1 MKFSNFELKFYAVL
15 FFIFLFINLVISK
28 NFFITS
34 ILRSIISIA
43 VIIILNTTIK
53 AVINK

>member
-1 MKFSNFELKFYAVL
+1 MKFSNSELKLYAIL

-43 VIIILNTTIK
+43 VIMILNTTIK